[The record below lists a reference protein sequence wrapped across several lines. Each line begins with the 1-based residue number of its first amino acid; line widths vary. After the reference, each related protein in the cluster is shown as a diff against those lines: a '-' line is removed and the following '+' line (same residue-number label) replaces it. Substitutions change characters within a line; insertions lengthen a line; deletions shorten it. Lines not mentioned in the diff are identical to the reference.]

1 MNLTDYAIL
10 NKLKLTKPQANLIAK
25 LDGMGVIVSDLP
37 RMVHNQVNGFG
48 DTLNPFS
55 AALVEW
61 VYDCSRSYNGMG
73 PMRFNGHKVAI
84 QTFDRVR
91 YLILALDKSAYQ
103 DFID

>member
-55 AALVEW
+55 AAIWISFRLVSMPEVW
-61 VYDCSRSYNGMG
+61 ATISSKLRCD
-73 PMRFNGHKVAI
+73 
-84 QTFDRVR
+84 Q
-91 YLILALDKSAYQ
+91 
-103 DFID
+103 